1 MLLQRDVLET
11 MDLGVSTMELRAL
24 ETVVFHMEA
33 AEVVVGLEL
42 TLATRTTTTTTPTP
56 TPTPTRTVEALVGIT
71 AAGASLATRR
81 EGFVFVHCHQRKQ

>member
-56 TPTPTRTVEALVGIT
+56 TPTRTVEALVGIT

>member
-42 TLATRTTTTTTPTP
+42 TLATRTTTTTT
-56 TPTPTRTVEALVGIT
+56 TPTRTVEALVGIT

>member
-56 TPTPTRTVEALVGIT
+56 TRTVEALVGIT

>member
-42 TLATRTTTTTTPTP
+42 TLATRTTTTT
-56 TPTPTRTVEALVGIT
+56 PTRTVEALVGIT